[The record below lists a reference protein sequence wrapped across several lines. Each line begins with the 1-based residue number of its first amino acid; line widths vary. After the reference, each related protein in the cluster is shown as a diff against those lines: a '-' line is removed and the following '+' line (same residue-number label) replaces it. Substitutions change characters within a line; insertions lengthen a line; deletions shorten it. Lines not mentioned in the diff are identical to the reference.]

1 MYSPMAKKG
10 TSLGFCN
17 FPRSVLFCQPHQQ
30 LSTHSPVETSWGT
43 MTALQFCLR
52 SIYTFG
58 YIVLLL
64 SLLFFSAFVQ
74 CLFLPCAATR
84 CWRLCGETTT
94 PWLWSCRTVWTSLSA
109 TQRNPRRFLSLPI
122 WWAEVVVAATIA
134 PISKRVCACVV
145 RVLCVGYIIHI
156 WSAFDYLLQTFVKE
170 RAKHF
175 FSVHVWKVMGSRK
188 WSFIHLNWIFLKQF
202 SVIFGM
208 LFPRLST

>member
-1 MYSPMAKKG
+1 MYSPVAKKG

-30 LSTHSPVETSWGT
+30 FTHSPVETSLGT
-43 MTALQFCLR
+43 MTALQFCLG
-52 SIYTFG
+52 SNYTFG
-58 YIVLLL
+58 YIVL

-94 PWLWSCRTVWTSLSA
+94 PWLSSCRTVWTSLSA

-122 WWAEVVVAATIA
+122 WWAEVVVAATIT
-134 PISKRVCACVV
+134 PILKCVCACGVCVFVCV
-145 RVLCVGYIIHI
+145 RACVHACYISHI
-156 WSAFDYLLQTFVKE
+156 SSPFAYLLQTFVKE

-175 FSVHVWKVMGSRK
+175 FPVHIWKVTGSK
-188 WSFIHLNWIFLKQF
+188 KTELYTFKFNVLQII
-202 SVIFGM
+202 
-208 LFPRLST
+208 